1 MENIVNLLIQLN
13 TTKKL
18 LLQLVL
24 MQVIFKQQIQRET
37 EKSKIFLLW
46 EGFFPLEKVQVHNI
60 IDKKYKDSKYF
71 FKTIRVRNLSRL
83 IDLFNF
89 QDVAFICG
97 IIESR
102 FEFIHRNYN
111 YNPSLCSLH
120 STLGNCIER
129 NKSKELLHH

>member
-37 EKSKIFLLW
+37 KKSKIFLLC

-60 IDKKYKDSKYF
+60 IDKKYIDSKYF